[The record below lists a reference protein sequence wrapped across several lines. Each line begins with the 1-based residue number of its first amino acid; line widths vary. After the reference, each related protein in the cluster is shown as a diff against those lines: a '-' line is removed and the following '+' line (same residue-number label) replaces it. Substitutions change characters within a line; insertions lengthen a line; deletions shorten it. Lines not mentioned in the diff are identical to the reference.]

1 VARARV
7 DRLHN
12 WTARSCHSGIV
23 VNDGVE
29 GIDVVGIAHGLPR

>member
-1 VARARV
+1 MQ
-7 DRLHN
+7 N
-12 WTARSCHSGIV
+12 WKERSFHSGIV